1 MLPDPLHPAVVH
13 FPIVLALLL
22 PIIAVWALVALRR
35 SERSWAL
42 WMPVVVAGALL
53 FGSSLLAKETGEDQ
67 EERVEHVVAESV
79 IHEHEEWAERMVVAS
94 GVVFVLL
101 LAGLIPGKIGNVGRW
116 VSLVAAVVAMGV
128 VTQVG
133 GTGGE
138 LVFKHGAASAYVDG
152 GGAGAGEEEV
162 PGTVRRDREHEDDD
176 DD

>member
-138 LVFKHGAASAYVDG
+138 LAYKHGAASAYVDG
-152 GGAGAGEEEV
+152 GGAGAGEEV